1 MLTLTEKAQA
11 AVQDLTKDVEQPSAG
26 LRIASEQDQ
35 LAVSVVTQPQLTDVV
50 VDAGDARVY
59 LAQDTA
65 AVLDDQ
71 TLDAA
76 QTPEGVGFTFIT
88 TVLTFHVGPPVP
100 TTVTGGLVCQYSA
113 ELERLCSSRRSD
125 SSRAGPAGP
134 A

>member
-59 LAQDTA
+59 IAQDAA

-76 QTPEGVGFTFIT
+76 QTPEGVGFTLRT
-88 TVLTFHVGPPVP
+88 TV
-100 TTVTGGLVCQYSA
+100 
-113 ELERLCSSRRSD
+113 
-125 SSRAGPAGP
+125 
-134 A
+134 

>member
-26 LRIASEQDQ
+26 LRIASELDQ

-59 LAQDTA
+59 IAQDAA

-76 QTPEGVGFTFIT
+76 QTPEGVGFTLRT
-88 TVLTFHVGPPVP
+88 TV
-100 TTVTGGLVCQYSA
+100 
-113 ELERLCSSRRSD
+113 
-125 SSRAGPAGP
+125 
-134 A
+134 